1 MEDDEEPKDPEI
13 NIKAVKEE
21 IMTRYQDMCQLF
33 QKARVNVVNSGRQM
47 SRLAHDCNILEADR
61 ADMLEAHSLT
71 VQILED
77 ERDMM
82 KTERDMMENT
92 NIAAEI
98 RLAHVL
104 HDAEER
110 SRQSEAELAALKQ
123 DKKRKWDKIGE
134 ISRIVG

>member
-61 ADMLEAHSLT
+61 AEMIEAHSLT

-98 RLAHVL
+98 RLAQVF

>member
-1 MEDDEEPKDPEI
+1 
-13 NIKAVKEE
+13 
-21 IMTRYQDMCQLF
+21 MTRYQDMCQLF
-33 QKARVNVVNSGRQM
+33 QKARANVVNSGRQM

-61 ADMLEAHSLT
+61 AEMIEAHSFT
-71 VQILED
+71 VQILEAERD
-77 ERDMM
+77 MVEAERDMM

-98 RLAHVL
+98 RLAQVL

-110 SRQSEAELAALKQ
+110 SRESEAELAALKQ

>member
-13 NIKAVKEE
+13 NIKAAKEE

-61 ADMLEAHSLT
+61 AEMIEAHSLT

-98 RLAHVL
+98 RLAQVF

>member
-98 RLAHVL
+98 RLAQVF